1 MLLTASHVI
10 GGLFP
15 MSTEETQVV
24 GYGDLQSEQ
33 EHDTITAPVSAITV
47 DLGRLER
54 SVPPD
59 RAQRCTVD
67 AAIARVSSDRELD
80 NQLGGQPIAELRDI
94 REMFDAD
101 ITVRMCGARSKVR
114 EGILNTAPISERLRL
129 GQSGFHVFYER
140 ACYIR
145 SLDEE
150 PFAIAGDSGSI
161 VLDEGNHPVAM
172 IVGLARPAAEQTP
185 FALAT
190 PLVPVL
196 EALDVELYAG
206 LPSVTTPPVYARQQ
220 D

>member
-1 MLLTASHVI
+1 MLLTAAHVI

-24 GYGDLQSEQ
+24 GYGKLESE

-80 NQLGGQPIAELRDI
+80 NHLGGQPMAEMLDI
-94 REMFDAD
+94 RKMLDAD
-101 ITVRMCGARSKVR
+101 IAVRMCGARSKIR
-114 EGILNTAPISERLRL
+114 EGILNTAPVSERLQL
-129 GQSGFHVFYER
+129 GQSGFHVFYEG

-145 SLDEE
+145 SLDDE

-161 VLDEGNHPVAM
+161 VVDESDHPVAM
-172 IVGLARPAAEQTP
+172 VVGLARPTDEHTP

-190 PLVPVL
+190 PLAPVL
-196 EALDVELYAG
+196 QALDVELYTG
-206 LPSVTTPPVYARQQ
+206 QRSVTTPPVYPTPE